1 MSERRLGVIVL
12 AAGEGTRMKSSLHK
26 VLHPVCG
33 RAMALHV
40 LDAARGVHPAA
51 IAVVIGHQADAVR
64 DALSADDVTFVDQNE
79 RLGTADAVRRCEDA
93 LKGCE
98 SVLVLNGDEPLVTS
112 KTLSAL
118 LRAAQESVMGFVTQ
132 EVPDGGALGR
142 VVRDGKRA
150 VTSIVQAAD
159 YAGPAGPAEI
169 NWGEYVFDAAWL
181 WKMLPQIPL
190 SAKGEYYLTK
200 LADFAYE
207 QGTPAVTVSA
217 DPGEALGVDDR
228 VRLAE
233 AERRMRARI
242 LEQHMLAGVTI
253 SDPATTYID
262 AAVQLAADVTVLPN
276 CYLYGATRV
285 DTNTTIGP
293 GTTLRSARIGAGSR
307 VQASVIED
315 STIGA
320 NVTVGPYAHVRGGAE
335 ISDDCE
341 LGNYA
346 EVKNSVLGR
355 GVKMHHFSYI
365 GDADI
370 GDHTNIAAGT
380 ITCNFDGVNKHRTK
394 VGANA
399 FIGSDTM
406 LIAPVTIGD
415 GASTG
420 AGAVVTRDVAAG
432 AKVVGMPAR
441 AIRRKRPEADQPK
454 G

>member
-33 RAMALHV
+33 KPMALHV
-40 LDAARGVHPAA
+40 LDAARQLQPAR
-51 IAVVIGHQADAVR
+51 IVVVVGHQADAVR
-64 DALSADDVTFVDQNE
+64 AALAADDIVFVDQNE
-79 RLGTADAVRRCEDA
+79 RLGTADAVRRCETA
-93 LKGCE
+93 LTGCD
-98 SVLVLNGDEPLVTS
+98 VALVLNGDEPLVTS
-112 KTLSAL
+112 KTVGSLVT
-118 LRAAQESVMGFVTQ
+118 AAEGSVMGFVTQ
-132 EVPDGGALGR
+132 MVPDGGALGR
-142 VVRDGKRA
+142 VVRDGSGA
-150 VTSIVQAAD
+150 VTAIVQAAD
-159 YAGPAGPAEI
+159 YHDAAGPAEI
-169 NWGEYVFDAAWL
+169 NWGEYVFDADWL
-181 WKMLPQIPL
+181 WKSLPNIEL
-190 SAKGEYYLTK
+190 SRKGEYYLTK

-207 QGTPAVTVSA
+207 QGTPAVTIPA
-217 DPGEALGVDDR
+217 DPKEALGVDDR

-233 AERRMRARI
+233 AETRMRARI
-242 LEQHMLAGVTI
+242 LEAHMLAGVTFI
-253 SDPATTYID
+253 DPSTTYIE
-262 AAVQLAADVTVLPN
+262 ARVELEADVTVFPN
-276 CYLYGATRV
+276 CYLYGTTHVAA
-285 DTNTTIGP
+285 NATIGP
-293 GTTLRSARIGAGSR
+293 GTTLRSARIGEGSR
-307 VQASVIED
+307 VEGSVIED

-320 NVTVGPYAHVRGGAE
+320 HVSVGPFAHVRGGAQIGDE
-335 ISDDCE
+335 CE

-370 GDHTNIAAGT
+370 GDNTNIAAGT
-380 ITCNFDGVNKHRTK
+380 ITCNFDGVNKHRTT

-406 LIAPVTIGD
+406 LIAPITIGD

-441 AIRRKRPEADQPK
+441 AIRRRHREADQP
-454 G
+454 

>member
-33 RAMALHV
+33 KAMALHV
-40 LDAARGVHPAA
+40 IDAARQLEPSK
-51 IAVVIGHQADAVR
+51 IAVVVGHQAAAVR
-64 DALSADDVTFVDQNE
+64 ATVTADDIVFVDQKE
-79 RLGTADAVRRCEDA
+79 RLGTADAVRLCETA
-93 LKGCE
+93 LKGCN
-98 SVLVLNGDEPLVTS
+98 VLLVLNGDEPLVTS
-112 KTLSAL
+112 NTLAAL
-118 LRAAQESVMGFVTQ
+118 VTASEGRVMGFVTQ
-132 EVPDGGALGR
+132 TVSDGGALGR
-142 VVRDGKRA
+142 VLRDGSGEVA
-150 VTSIVQAAD
+150 AIVQAAD
-159 YAGPAGPAEI
+159 YDGPAGAAEI
-169 NWGEYVFDAAWL
+169 NWGEYVFEADWL
-181 WKMLPQIPL
+181 WKSLPQIPV
-190 SAKGEYYLTK
+190 SPKGEYYLTK
-200 LADFAYE
+200 LADFAHE
-207 QGTPAVTVSA
+207 QGSPAVTIPA
-217 DPGEALGVDDR
+217 DPKEALGVDDR

-233 AERRMRARI
+233 AETRMRARI
-242 LEQHMLAGVTI
+242 LEAHMLAGVTFI
-253 SDPATTYID
+253 DPSTTYID
-262 AAVQLAADVTVLPN
+262 AEVDLAADVTVLPN
-276 CYLYGATRV
+276 CYLYGKTHVAA
-285 DTNTTIGP
+285 NATIGP
-293 GTTLRSARIGAGSR
+293 GTTLRSARIGEGSR
-307 VQASVIED
+307 VQASVVED

-320 NVTVGPYAHVRGGAE
+320 NVNVGPFAHVRGGAQIGDE
-335 ISDDCE
+335 CE

-380 ITCNFDGVNKHRTK
+380 ITCNFDGVNKHRTT

-406 LIAPVTIGD
+406 LIAPITIGE
-415 GASTG
+415 GAITG

-441 AIRRKRPEADQPK
+441 AIRHRRREADQPQ